1 MAGAESTVVRW
12 CYRAGGLACFSHPS
26 CVVMDGMVVLRG
38 LVFQYSTLEVFI
50 DTAPEA
56 APNRDV
62 RLEVAVEPGLET
74 VPNCDVTLE
83 PVKNVE
89 LLSEI
94 KSAANLR

>member
-1 MAGAESTVVRW
+1 
-12 CYRAGGLACFSHPS
+12 
-26 CVVMDGMVVLRG
+26 MDGIVVDEPLRG
-38 LVFQYSTLEVFI
+38 LVFQYSTLEIFF

-83 PVKNVE
+83 PAKDVE
-89 LLSEI
+89 LPSEI